1 MQTLFMKKKIVSF
14 ILSMV
19 VSGILIVLY
28 RFFTGTLSKMDWI
41 ENMYFV
47 LIALVVFVLL
57 LLLDRKE
64 KS

>member
-1 MQTLFMKKKIVSF
+1 
-14 ILSMV
+14 MV

>member
-1 MQTLFMKKKIVSF
+1 MKKKIISF

-19 VSGILIVLY
+19 ISGILIVLY

-47 LIALVVFVLL
+47 LIALIVFIILL
-57 LLLDRKE
+57 FSDRQE
-64 KS
+64 RS

>member
-1 MQTLFMKKKIVSF
+1 MQTLFMKKKIVNF

-19 VSGILIVLY
+19 VSGIVIVLY
-28 RFFTGTLSKMDWI
+28 RFFTGTLSKIDWI

-47 LIALVVFVLL
+47 LISLVVFMILL
-57 LLLDRKE
+57 FSDYKD